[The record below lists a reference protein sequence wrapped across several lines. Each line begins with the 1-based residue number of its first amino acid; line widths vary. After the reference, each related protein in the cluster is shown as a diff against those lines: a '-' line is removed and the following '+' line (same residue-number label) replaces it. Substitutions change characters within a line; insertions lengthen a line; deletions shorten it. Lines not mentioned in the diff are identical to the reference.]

1 MENDKTMQELL
12 DAYEGGFKAPR
23 RGEVIEGKVVMV
35 NDYEV
40 VVNVGY
46 KSDGI
51 IPKDEVNGA
60 DQKALTEMFEEGQ
73 ELDVYVLKTDNGDGN
88 VLLSTKR
95 LVVDQDFKDL
105 EPIYESGESISIV
118 VKQIVKGGVIAY
130 YKNVRGFIPASHLS
144 LRYEKDTNKYLG
156 QTMDVKV
163 IEYDKR
169 KKRAVFSRKEILRV
183 EQSEKREQFFNNI
196 EEGQTIDGVVKRL
209 ANFGAF
215 VDIGGFDGLVHISEI
230 TYGRIKSPSEFLKPN
245 QEVKVKVLRIDKEKE
260 KISLS
265 IKKTKPNPWDEAA
278 VKYSVGST
286 HVGRVVNMTDFGA
299 FVELEP
305 GVEGLVHISQISLER
320 IEKPSDILTENR
332 SYEFEVL
339 EIDTIEK
346 KIKLSRKAL
355 LDPEA
360 TVPMSSEALEE
371 ETSADYQPETE
382 NEAVAET
389 VEAAEETVE
398 AAEEATE
405 ATEEAAEVAEET
417 AEAAEEAAEV
427 AEETV
432 EAAEEAVETTE
443 EAVEPA
449 AAEEETEA

>member
-12 DAYEGGFKAPR
+12 DAYDGGFKAPR
-23 RGEVIEGKVVMV
+23 RGDVIEGKVVMV
-35 NDYEV
+35 NDNEV
-40 VVNVGY
+40 VVNIGY

-51 IPKDEVNGA
+51 IPRDEISGA
-60 DQKALTEMFEEGQ
+60 DSANLKEMFEEGQ
-73 ELDVYVLKTDNGDGN
+73 ALDVFVLKTDNGDGN

-105 EPIYESGESISIV
+105 EPIYEAGTPISVV

-144 LRYEKDTNKYLG
+144 LRYEKDTDKYLN

-169 KKRAVFSRKEILRV
+169 KKRAVFSRKDILRE
-183 EQSEKREQFFNNI
+183 EQSEKREAFFSNI
-196 EEGQTIDGVVKRL
+196 EEGQIIEGVVKRL

-230 TYGRIKSPSEFLKPN
+230 TYGRIKSPGEYLKTN
-245 QEVKVKVLRIDKEKE
+245 QKVNVKVLRIDKEKE

-265 IKKTKPNPWDEAA
+265 IKKTVPNPWDEAA
-278 VKYSVGST
+278 VKYSVGT
-286 HVGRVVNMTDFGA
+286 AHKGRIVNTTDFGA

-320 IEKPSDILTENR
+320 IEKPSDILIENHT
-332 SYEFEVL
+332 YEFEVL
-339 EIDTIEK
+339 EIDTVER

-355 LDPEA
+355 LDPDNN
-360 TVPMSSEALEE
+360 VPMSA
-371 ETSADYQPETE
+371 E
-382 NEAVAET
+382 NEE
-389 VEAAEETVE
+389 VESSSDYAPAEETAVVE
-398 AAEEATE
+398 ET
-405 ATEEAAEVAEET
+405 VAEET
-417 AEAAEEAAEV
+417 ATEEVVVEETSPAV
-427 AEETV
+427 AEEVV
-432 EAAEEAVETTE
+432 EEPAVESE
-443 EAVEPA
+443 EN
-449 AAEEETEA
+449 TEA

>member
-1 MENDKTMQELL
+1 MENEKTMQDLL

-23 RGEVIEGKVVMV
+23 RGDVIEGKVVMV
-35 NDYEV
+35 NDQEV
-40 VVNVGY
+40 VVNIGY
-46 KSDGI
+46 KADGI

-60 DQKALTEMFEEGQ
+60 DQAALTDMFEEGQ

-105 EPIYESGESISIV
+105 EPVYESGEPISVV

-144 LRYEKDTNKYLG
+144 LRYEKDTNKYMG
-156 QTMDVKV
+156 TTMDVKV

-183 EQSEKREQFFNNI
+183 EQTEKREHFFTNI
-196 EEGQTIDGVVKRL
+196 EEGQIIDGVVKRL

-245 QEVKVKVLRIDKEKE
+245 QEVKVKVLRIDQEKE

-265 IKKTKPNPWDEAA
+265 IKKTKSNPWDEAA
-278 VKYSVGST
+278 VKYAVGT
-286 HVGRVVNMTDFGA
+286 KHAGRVVNMTDFGA
-299 FVELEP
+299 FIELEP

-320 IEKPSDILTENR
+320 IEKPSDVLTENHK
-332 SYEFEVL
+332 YDFEVL
-339 EIDTIEK
+339 EIDTVEK

-360 TVPMSSEALEE
+360 ALPMSSEMTEAEE
-371 ETSADYQPETE
+371 STDYQPEAVE
-382 NEAVAET
+382 EAKVEAEAVEETAE
-389 VEAAEETVE
+389 VVEETVE
-398 AAEEATE
+398 TKDVTTE
-405 ATEEAAEVAEET
+405 AEK
-417 AEAAEEAAEV
+417 
-427 AEETV
+427 
-432 EAAEEAVETTE
+432 
-443 EAVEPA
+443 
-449 AAEEETEA
+449 TEAYI

>member
-12 DAYEGGFKAPR
+12 DAYEGDFKAPR

-35 NDYEV
+35 SDYEV
-40 VVNVGY
+40 VVNVGH

-60 DQKALTEMFEEGQ
+60 DEKPLTEMFEEGQ

-105 EPIYESGESISIV
+105 EPIYESGEPISIV

-144 LRYEKDTNKYLG
+144 LRYEKDTNKYLN

-183 EQSEKREQFFNNI
+183 EQSAKREEFFNNI
-196 EEGQTIDGVVKRL
+196 EEGQIIDGVVKRL

-278 VKYSVGST
+278 VKYAVGSS

-332 SYEFEVL
+332 SYDFEVL

-355 LDPEA
+355 LDPDA
-360 TVPMSSEALEE
+360 ALPMSSEAAEE
-371 ETSADYQPETE
+371 EESTDYQPEVE
-382 NEAVAET
+382 PAEEVAQET
-389 VEAAEETVE
+389 EAAEEVVE
-398 AAEEATE
+398 EAQEAEVAAEEVVE
-405 ATEEAAEVAEET
+405 AEA
-417 AEAAEEAAEV
+417 AAEEAAEE
-427 AEETV
+427 AEA
-432 EAAEEAVETTE
+432 AAEEAEKTE
-443 EAVEPA
+443 Q
-449 AAEEETEA
+449 

>member
-1 MENDKTMQELL
+1 MENEKTMQDLL

-23 RGEVIEGKVVMV
+23 RGDVIEGKVVMV
-35 NDYEV
+35 NDHEI
-40 VVNVGY
+40 VVNIGY

-60 DQKALTEMFEEGQ
+60 DEAALTDMFEEGQ

-95 LVVDQDFKDL
+95 LVIDQDFKDL
-105 EPIYESGESISIV
+105 EPIYESGEPISVV

-144 LRYEKDTNKYLG
+144 LRYEKDTGKYMG
-156 QTMDVKV
+156 TTMNVKV

-196 EEGQTIDGVVKRL
+196 EEGQIIDGVVKRL

-230 TYGRIKSPSEFLKPN
+230 TYGRIKSPNEFLKPN
-245 QEVKVKVLRIDKEKE
+245 QEVKVKVLRIDQEKE

-278 VKYSVGST
+278 VKYAVGST

-320 IEKPSDILTENR
+320 IEKPSDILTENH
-332 SYEFEVL
+332 SYDFEVL
-339 EIDTIEK
+339 EIDTVEK

-360 TVPMSSEALEE
+360 SVPMSSEMTEAEESADFQPEQEEAPAVEE
-371 ETSADYQPETE
+371 EKAS
-382 NEAVAET
+382 
-389 VEAAEETVE
+389 AEEV
-398 AAEEATE
+398 
-405 ATEEAAEVAEET
+405 
-417 AEAAEEAAEV
+417 V

-432 EAAEEAVETTE
+432 EVVEAPAEEAVEVDET
-443 EAVEPA
+443 PA
-449 AAEEETEA
+449 EETETEKTEA

>member
-40 VVNVGY
+40 VVNIGY

-60 DQKALTEMFEEGQ
+60 DSAALTDLFEEGQ

-95 LVVDQDFKDL
+95 LVIDQDFKDL
-105 EPIYESGESISIV
+105 EPVYESGEPISIV

-183 EQSEKREQFFNNI
+183 EQSEKREQFFNTI
-196 EEGQTIDGVVKRL
+196 EEGQVIDGVVKRL

-278 VKYSVGST
+278 VKYAVGSS

-332 SYEFEVL
+332 SYDFEVL
-339 EIDTIEK
+339 EIDTVEK

-360 TVPMSSEALEE
+360 DMPMASE
-371 ETSADYQPETE
+371 ETEVEDSADYQPEVD
-382 NEAVAET
+382 AV
-389 VEAAEETVE
+389 
-398 AAEEATE
+398 
-405 ATEEAAEVAEET
+405 ET
-417 AEAAEEAAEV
+417 AEAAV
-427 AEETV
+427 AEA
-432 EAAEEAVETTE
+432 EADVETTE
-443 EAVEPA
+443 AELEADA
-449 AAEEETEA
+449 ATDDEAQSEA